1 MFLRSVPGNIAR
13 GLSADRAYEGDNLFH
28 KLRVAIKY
36 FNFSLLV
43 KLPDFFMIQKLS
55 FISRL

>member
-1 MFLRSVPGNIAR
+1 MFLRYVRGNIAR
-13 GLSADRAYEGDNLFH
+13 GLSTDRAYEGDNLFH

-36 FNFSLLV
+36 FKFSLLV